1 MGTVIM
7 RLLIIAVVL
16 ILAAAVQP
24 VYSRSEV
31 RDEDNRGD
39 VLVARGGDGHD
50 GDHGGHGGIHLISFR
65 WTDYEWHTCVTLT
78 MILGVLI
85 NIYYHQIPILNSLP
99 ESCFL
104 IALGVVM
111 GALIWVGGIDDE
123 GNSVFKLTAN
133 LFFNVL
139 LPPIILDAAFS
150 LYSRDFM
157 ANSLNIIV
165 YAVLGTVANILLIG
179 FSLYGLA
186 QGGALGKFEAFNK
199 TANETMEHNL
209 EPVQA
214 LLFSSLIAAV
224 DPVAVLAIF
233 EEIKVNA
240 SLYFLVFGESL
251 FNDGVSVVLYNS
263 MLALVNMEVDV
274 TQIILCVASFFF
286 VVFGG
291 LLIGIVFGVLVSFLT
306 TQTEHARH
314 SEPLLIYSSAYMAF
328 VMAELFHWSGIISII
343 GYGLVVKRYAM
354 TNISSDSYVTVNH
367 ATKTIAKSSDCII
380 FLFLG
385 MSIFTHDHQLHWQFV
400 LATIIL
406 CTIVRFL
413 VTILLS
419 TVMNK
424 FRTYRVSW
432 QEEIV
437 IAYGG
442 LRGAVGFSLAAVLD
456 DTSWYKELFLTTAL
470 AMVFFTVFVQGS
482 TIKFLVKLLNIKLE
496 QGSDSSSSKINE
508 CVQRELSDDIM
519 AGIEVIVG
527 RKGHNRII
535 NFMKFLDREYV
546 RKWLTTEKSVDTMER
561 VNCES
566 KEELMEKHNIRL
578 YGPRVQAEILIKQS
592 GGEKSLDTL
601 DVVNLWKKKS
611 LRGKRETWRAQSTY
625 VQNEE
630 QRHQAKQDGLKAQLA
645 RTESLEKKLLRQL
658 SGSLDE
664 SSRDSHKGRSM
675 TVCENTMA
683 SYKRLTEAKR
693 QSLKRQSLGQQPRGR
708 LGTGTAS
715 PEFLEAI
722 NEIGGSEKV

>member
-1 MGTVIM
+1 MGTVSM
-7 RLLIIAVVL
+7 RLLLMILVLTLVTLTPTSSQRGKSTTDATGVTTDPSAVRQGAPDVKGNH
-16 ILAAAVQP
+16 
-24 VYSRSEV
+24 SSG
-31 RDEDNRGD
+31 DN
-39 VLVARGGDGHD
+39 H
-50 GDHGGHGGIHLISFR
+50 HGGIHLISFR

-104 IALGVVM
+104 IVLGSVM
-111 GALIWVGGIDDE
+111 GALIWVGGLEKD
-123 GNSVFKLTAN
+123 SVFKLTAN

-150 LYSRDFM
+150 LYSRDFL

-165 YAVLGTVANILLIG
+165 YAVLGTVANILIIG
-179 FSLYGLA
+179 FSLYGLGQA
-186 QGGALGKFEAFNK
+186 DLLGTLGPQDQK
-199 TANETMEHNL
+199 L

-214 LLFSSLIAAV
+214 LLFASLISAV

-263 MLALVNMEVDV
+263 MLALVNQSVDV
-274 TQIILCVASFFF
+274 TQILLCVASFFF

-291 LLIGIVFGVLVSFLT
+291 LLIGMIFGVLVSFLT

-328 VMAELFHWSGIISII
+328 VVAELFHWSGIISII

-354 TNISSDSYVTVNH
+354 TNISSDSYVTINH

-385 MSIFTHDHQLHWQFV
+385 MSIFTHTHKLHWEFV

-419 TVMNK
+419 CAMNK

-442 LRGAVGFSLAAVLD
+442 LRGAVGFSLAVVLD
-456 DTSWYKELFLTTAL
+456 DSMWYKELFLTTAL

-482 TIKFLVKLLNIKLE
+482 TIKFLVKVLKIKLE
-496 QGSDSSSSKINE
+496 QDADSSTCKINE
-508 CVQRELSDDIM
+508 AVQRELCDDIM

-535 NFMKFLDREYV
+535 TWMNRLDNNYI
-546 RKWLTTEKSVDTMER
+546 RKWLTTSRSVDELER
-561 VNCES
+561 VVSDTN
-566 KEELMEKHNIRL
+566 EELMEKHNIRL
-578 YGPRVQAEILIKQS
+578 FGPRLDAENMIKQA
-592 GGEKSLDTL
+592 GTGT
-601 DVVNLWKKKS
+601 
-611 LRGKRETWRAQSTY
+611 GKRMDTSQVLNIWRTKSQKNKRGTWRHSRFTT
-625 VQNEE
+625 EE
-630 QRHQAKQDGLKAQLA
+630 DKRERHQALQEGLKVQSA
-645 RTESLEKKLLRQL
+645 RTDSLEKKLLRQL
-658 SGSLDE
+658 TDGFERSVSVK
-664 SSRDSHKGRSM
+664 SRCA
-675 TVCENTMA
+675 TVSATTLEN
-683 SYKRLTEAKR
+683 YKRLSDQKR
-693 QSLKRQSLGQQPRGR
+693 QSMGPSGMRRSR
-708 LGTGTAS
+708 LFSGEAS
-715 PEFLEAI
+715 STFLRAVSEI
-722 NEIGGSEKV
+722 NPSDNV